1 MTSPAKRMSFDFVQN
16 PEKLIKKQLNSLK
29 CQMKEKN
36 VLIIVNRLMGI
47 QLTAIDAE
55 KLFHQRCNIRR
66 QIRLKSH
73 KKTEFRLVIFLSF
86 FQYSLFIMSV
96 SIRMALYS
104 ENNSSLNHIT

>member
-1 MTSPAKRMSFDFVQN
+1 MSFDSVQN

-29 CQMKEKN
+29 CQMEEKN

-47 QLTAIDAE
+47 QLLPSMQKNYFI
-55 KLFHQRCNIRR
+55 N
-66 QIRLKSH
+66 
-73 KKTEFRLVIFLSF
+73 KKAEFRLVIFLSF

-104 ENNSSLNHIT
+104 EKQFKFESYYIIHT